1 MKLENDDNFLDVL
14 NQTIPQRIMIIGRP
28 GSGKSTFSIK
38 LQAILNIPL
47 FHLDKYF
54 FEQNWV
60 QRNYQDF
67 LNQQQYFVDKPQW
80 IIDGNSTKSFELRY
94 SQADLCLYFN
104 FPRYLCYYRTVKR
117 LFHKHPAIDDRA
129 HGCEET
135 IRWSLL
141 QYMWGFEK
149 RVQPILS
156 ALKSNYPTVKLIE
169 LRSDQDVIYFTEN
182 LLKVSDLAKEEHNN
196 I

>member
-1 MKLENDDNFLDVL
+1 M
-14 NQTIPQRIMIIGRP
+14 IMGRP
-28 GSGKSTFSIK
+28 GSGKSTFSIQ
-38 LQAILNIPL
+38 LQQILDVPL

-54 FEQNWV
+54 FEANWV
-60 QRNYQDF
+60 QRDYQEF
-67 LNQQQYFVDKPQW
+67 LNQQQHFVAQPCW

-104 FPRYLCYYRTVKR
+104 FPRYLCYYRTIKR

-129 HGCEET
+129 QGCEET

-156 ALKSNYPTVKLIE
+156 ALKSNYPNVKLIE
-169 LRSDQDVIYFTEN
+169 LCSDCRRD
-182 LLKVSDLAKEEHNN
+182 S
-196 I
+196 

>member
-1 MKLENDDNFLDVL
+1 MKLENNDNFLDML
-14 NQTIPQRIMIIGRP
+14 NQTTPQRIMIIGRP

-129 HGCEET
+129 QGCEET

-156 ALKSNYPTVKLIE
+156 ALKSNYPNVKLIE
-169 LRSDQDVIYFTEN
+169 LCSDQDVIYFTEN
-182 LLKVSDLAKEEHNN
+182 LLKVRGLSKGEHNN